1 MFVRLMATVALAAGL
16 AVAQRGGGGG
26 GGMGGEEGG
35 MGGGM
40 GGVGGGGMDGSGMPR
55 AQRQTKAEI
64 FLDRLRLKS
73 DQKEEAI
80 KILSEAA
87 QKARP
92 LVEQINR
99 GRSAIGT
106 ALLQKKTDE
115 EMKPLMEAYTKICAQ
130 MTALEADA
138 FGKIYASLKPNQQK
152 NAAQSFELLAGIFLP
167 QMTAGGGR
175 GMSRGQGMG
184 GGSRERAGERG
195 GRN

>member
-1 MFVRLMATVALAAGL
+1 MFVRLMAAVALAAGL

-40 GGVGGGGMDGSGMPR
+40 GASGGMEGSGMPR

-92 LVEQINR
+92 LAEQINR

-115 EMKPLMEAYTKICAQ
+115 EMKPLMEAYTKVCAQ

-152 NAAQSFELLAGIFLP
+152 NAAQSFELLGGIFMP
-167 QMTAGGGR
+167 QATPGGGR

-184 GGSRERAGERG
+184 GGSRQGGFDRG

>member
-1 MFVRLMATVALAAGL
+1 MLVRLMVAVALAAGL

-26 GGMGGEEGG
+26 GGGMGGEEGG
-35 MGGGM
+35 MGGA
-40 GGVGGGGMDGSGMPR
+40 GGAGGGGMDGGGMPR

-64 FLDRLRLKS
+64 FMDRLRLKS

-92 LVEQINR
+92 LAEQINR

-152 NAAQSFELLAGIFLP
+152 NAAQSFELLGGVFMP
-167 QMTAGGGR
+167 QAAAGGGR
-175 GMSRGQGMG
+175 GMGRGQGMG
-184 GGSRERAGERG
+184 GGNREGGSQRG

>member
-1 MFVRLMATVALAAGL
+1 MLVRLMVTVALAAGL

-40 GGVGGGGMDGSGMPR
+40 GGAGGGGMEGGAMPR

-64 FLDRLRLKS
+64 FLDRLKLKS

-80 KILSEAA
+80 KILSEEA

-115 EMKPLMEAYTKICAQ
+115 EMKPLLEAYTRVCGQ

-152 NAAQSFELLAGIFLP
+152 NAAQAFEVLGGVFMP
-167 QMTAGGGR
+167 TVGAGGGR
-175 GMSRGQGMG
+175 GMGRGQGTG
-184 GGSRERAGERG
+184 GGSREGGSGR